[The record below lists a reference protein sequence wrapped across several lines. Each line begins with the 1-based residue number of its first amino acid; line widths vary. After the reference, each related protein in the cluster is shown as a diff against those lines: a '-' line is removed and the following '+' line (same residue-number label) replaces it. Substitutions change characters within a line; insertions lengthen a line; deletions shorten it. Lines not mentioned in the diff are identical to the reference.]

1 MFGLPLFRA
10 GSVPKGRTESA
21 GRKFHPRRTAA
32 HPGRTADHSEAED
45 LIEKAREL
53 TGLRTKKAVVEA
65 GLRALIK
72 LHEQSDVRKL
82 WGRLHWQEPEAPA
95 APETPEPE
103 KKGKSRG
110 GRR

>member
-1 MFGLPLFRA
+1 MVTNIDIDEKL
-10 GSVPKGRTESA
+10 V
-21 GRKFHPRRTAA
+21 
-32 HPGRTADHSEAED
+32 SEA
-45 LIEKAREL
+45 RRL

-82 WGRLHWQEPEAPA
+82 WGRLHWQDPEAPA
-95 APETPEPE
+95 VPEGAETAEAPE
-103 KKGKSRG
+103 KKGKSRA